1 MSITALFKRLGAPLK
16 NPMWSWGAEGA
27 GGLIFLR
34 VWQSEHIKVDDKV
47 CVRLTNQALFEG
59 QGNLGYEE
67 RKRHIARIREGAPT
81 YCIFCEPKDRQ
92 AEPKK
97 IKSIIDKYL
106 YPGLSLVEHQG
117 DVWLQLGQPVPI
129 QPFLRIKSR
138 VPQGVG
144 APMGHPDADSL

>member
-34 VWQSEHIKVDDKV
+34 VWQGEHIKVDDKV

-81 YCIFCEPKDRQ
+81 YCIFCEPEDEQ

-97 IKSIIDKYL
+97 IKSTIDTHL
-106 YPGLSLVEHQG
+106 FPGLSLVEHQG
-117 DVWLQLGQPVPI
+117 DVWLQFGQRVPI
-129 QPFLRIKSR
+129 QPFLK
-138 VPQGVG
+138 
-144 APMGHPDADSL
+144 D